1 MKTGIL
7 NGVNEDAYHADPCE
21 VPSLSQSIA
30 HKLINESP
38 RHAWAAH
45 PKLGNLDRKATATMD
60 RGSLIHKLVL
70 GEGAEVTIIDAPDW
84 RTKAAKEAREAAREA
99 RQIPVL
105 LADFND
111 AEQAAT
117 EVRKQLAALGI
128 ALGDRSE
135 VPVQWIEHA
144 SDGTEVQCRGMIDNI
159 ASPTIYDLKTC
170 RSAHPRAIERH
181 AITYGYHIQAAA
193 YRRAWEAI
201 NPELA
206 GRVEF
211 VWIFVQ
217 LDPLPVITVAR
228 PRGTMRELGE
238 RQWRRAVDT
247 WARCLRE
254 DRWPGYAD
262 GIVEIEAPAWA
273 LSQDYEQFND
283 DSEEEAA

>member
-1 MKTGIL
+1 MKTGII
-7 NGVNEDAYHADPCE
+7 EATEEQYHADPCE

-45 PKLGNLDRKATATMD
+45 PKLGNLDRKATGAMD

-70 GEGAEVTIIDAPDW
+70 GEGADLSIIDAPDW
-84 RTKAAKEAREAAREA
+84 RTKAAKEARDAAREA

-105 LADFND
+105 IGDLND

-117 EVRKQLAALGI
+117 EIRRQIADAGIVLG
-128 ALGDRSE
+128 AQSE
-135 VPVQWIEHA
+135 VAVQWTERA
-144 SDGTEVQCRGMIDNI
+144 TDGTEVQCRGMLDNI
-159 ASPTIYDLKTC
+159 ASPRIYDLKTC
-170 RSAHPRAIERH
+170 RSAHPKAVERH
-181 AITYGYHIQAAA
+181 VINYGYHIQAAA

-201 NPELA
+201 NPELS

-211 VWIFVQ
+211 VWIFAQ
-217 LDPLPVITVAR
+217 LDPLPVVTIAR

-238 RQWRRAVDT
+238 RQWQRAVDV
-247 WARCLRE
+247 WARCLST
-254 DRWPGYAD
+254 DTWPGYAS

-273 LSQDYEQFND
+273 LSQDYEAFN
-283 DSEEEAA
+283 DSEEGEAA